1 MLSDPEKLGFIIW
14 PSPTF
19 M

>member
-1 MLSDPEKLGFIIW
+1 MLSDPEKLGFFIW